1 MFMKAELPSMDSGSK
16 NDRFQSIDE
25 RRGFHA
31 GEHDRR
37 LVFVNLDQHAPPRS
51 VDTCLVIIITRK
63 LLIYGTKTRV
73 VRDIFNC
80 HASHSKD

>member
-1 MFMKAELPSMDSGSK
+1 MREEA
-16 NDRFQSIDE
+16 SI
-25 RRGFHA
+25 
-31 GEHDRR
+31 
-37 LVFVNLDQHAPPRS
+37 VFVNLDQHAPPRS

>member
-1 MFMKAELPSMDSGSK
+1 MTGS
-16 NDRFQSIDE
+16 NQLMREEASI
-25 RRGFHA
+25 
-31 GEHDRR
+31 
-37 LVFVNLDQHAPPRS
+37 VFVNLDQHAPPRS